1 MRIAIY
7 GQKIDEKNIPY
18 FDRLL
23 EYTIKNS
30 IEVYIEKNFLGIL
43 KSFETFQNLNL
54 PIFTDYQN
62 FVNSYFDI
70 MFIFGGDGTILDAT
84 YFVRDSKVPIV
95 GINTG
100 NLGFLASFNQK
111 TFLEKIDMIFQ
122 KKFPAMPRSL
132 LTLEISERKNN
143 KDFFLNFAL
152 NEIVVLRQK
161 TVSMIII
168 DTYIG
173 EEFLTS
179 YRADGLII
187 STPTGSTGYSLSCGG
202 PIMTPY
208 NKNFLLT
215 PIAPHNLFSRPLI
228 ISDNELIYL
237 KVHSRSYTYSLSLD
251 TRLNFLSSKLG
262 LFIKKASFYIY
273 IVQEDQAYYK
283 VLRDKLLWGVDPRN

>member
-7 GQKIDEKNIPY
+7 GQQIDEKNIPY

-43 KSFETFQNLNL
+43 KSFETFKKLNF

-62 FVNSYFDI
+62 FVNSSFDI
-70 MFIFGGDGTILDAT
+70 MLIFGGDGTILDAT

-111 TFLEKIDMIFQ
+111 TFLEKIYI
-122 KKFPAMPRSL
+122 KFPALPRSL
-132 LTLEISERKNN
+132 LTLEISERKNE
-143 KDFFLNFAL
+143 NFAL

-273 IVQEDQAYYK
+273 LVQEDQAYYK
-283 VLRDKLLWGVDPRN
+283 VLRDKLLWGVDPRNKASL